1 VTTASDEAFHIGL
14 LRQIAKEIGW
24 DKLKA
29 LVERLAAEDAA
40 KGRNP

>member
-1 VTTASDEAFHIGL
+1 MSEKDDEIFHAGL
-14 LRQIAKEIGW
+14 LRNIAKAIGW
-24 DKLKA
+24 DKLRA